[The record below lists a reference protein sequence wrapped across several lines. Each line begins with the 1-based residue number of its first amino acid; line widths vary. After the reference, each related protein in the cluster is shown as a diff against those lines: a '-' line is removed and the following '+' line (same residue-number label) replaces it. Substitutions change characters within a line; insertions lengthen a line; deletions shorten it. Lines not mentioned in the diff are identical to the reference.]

1 MNTGLFSLFA
11 QCHDTSSWLFVL
23 AAHQNSKLHREFS
36 HLCRAATYV
45 TLTMICACVSGC
57 GCVCVCDAVIF
68 YSVVL
73 ALDMFSLNWSVE
85 KHMWEWFPFT
95 SDTLVTDWTD
105 CSHCC
110 LNVTLHLYSPWQKPH
125 MLFLYIKQK
134 QRGPVC
140 VTAFFHFSFAYV
152 NTALCWGKYHFSRMY
167 LGVIFF
173 FLLMPTFLEKL
184 TVRMTHPQFAR
195 RHWKRSSG
203 DTFDETNLRV
213 FDVVSWW
220 SWFQLLC
227 ALQGRPAAALSPN

>member
-1 MNTGLFSLFA
+1 MQSSHI
-11 QCHDTSSWLFVL
+11 CDTNNDLCV
-23 AAHQNSKLHREFS
+23 RE
-36 HLCRAATYV
+36 
-45 TLTMICACVSGC
+45 
-57 GCVCVCDAVIF
+57 CVCVCDAVIF

-167 LGVIFF
+167 VGVIFF
-173 FLLMPTFLEKL
+173 FFFWCPHF
-184 TVRMTHPQFAR
+184 
-195 RHWKRSSG
+195 WRSSQWEWHTRSLLV
-203 DTFDETNLRV
+203 DTESGAAETPLM
-213 FDVVSWW
+213 
-220 SWFQLLC
+220 
-227 ALQGRPAAALSPN
+227 RPT

>member
-1 MNTGLFSLFA
+1 MNIVLRPWQLFFKLSVGLMNTGLFSLFA

-45 TLTMICACVSGC
+45 TLTMICACVS

-140 VTAFFHFSFAYV
+140 DCFLSFFIC
-152 NTALCWGKYHFSRMY
+152 LCKHSPV
-167 LGVIFF
+167 LGEISLF
-173 FLLMPTFLEKL
+173 
-184 TVRMTHPQFAR
+184 
-195 RHWKRSSG
+195 
-203 DTFDETNLRV
+203 
-213 FDVVSWW
+213 
-220 SWFQLLC
+220 
-227 ALQGRPAAALSPN
+227 